1 MPRRWCGAESSIP
14 SLNQSVGREGLEL
27 VIRNRIKLQESIKLS
42 VVVAVIHAH
51 RVSQADESMMGEAT
65 QAAHW
70 DDGVS

>member
-1 MPRRWCGAESSIP
+1 
-14 SLNQSVGREGLEL
+14 LEL